1 MEKPKAG
8 GQRENSGS
16 QIGCA
21 RYGNQRAGGPFRFT
35 LPSSRLLPTGSSMR
49 QLTTL
54 VLAVVFLSTAPAH
67 AQLSVTAGS
76 GVSLP
81 VASQPV
87 ADAYAYGGAFD
98 VRIGYAPTKARWF
111 RIYGSTGF
119 DSFAPKNRD
128 QDAFTISGVRTSV
141 GASAT
146 VDLPGRLSVYGR
158 AGPGLQWL
166 SLDDPIDAPA
176 PINADAW
183 GTAVTLHAALG
194 LRTQL
199 TDAFG
204 AVLEP
209 VYRATLDDPAVGA
222 VGLQIALTI
231 DR

>member
-1 MEKPKAG
+1 MRPLA
-8 GQRENSGS
+8 
-16 QIGCA
+16 A
-21 RYGNQRAGGPFRFT
+21 LA
-35 LPSSRLLPTGSSMR
+35 LLA
-49 QLTTL
+49 LL
-54 VLAVVFLSTAPAH
+54 LSAAPAR

-76 GVSLP
+76 GVTLP
-81 VASQPV
+81 VASQPI

-98 VRIGYAPTKARWF
+98 VRIGYAPTEARWF
-111 RIYGSTGF
+111 RVYGSTGF
-119 DSFAPKNRD
+119 DSYAPKGRD

-166 SLDDPIDAPA
+166 SLDDRTDAPA

-209 VYRATLDDPAVGA
+209 VYRTTLDDPAVGA